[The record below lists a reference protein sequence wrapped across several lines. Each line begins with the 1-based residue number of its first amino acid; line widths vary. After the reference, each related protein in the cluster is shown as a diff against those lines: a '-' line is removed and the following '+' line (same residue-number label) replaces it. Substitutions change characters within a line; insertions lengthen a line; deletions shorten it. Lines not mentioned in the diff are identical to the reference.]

1 MGKIKVRGFN
11 FYGFDS
17 SNPHI
22 PSVIPA
28 KLVLDLI
35 GERESI
41 KSIKGINIMTVTANT
56 QKITDDQITEYQP
69 LVKSIAYKFK
79 NSGEPLEDLEQV
91 GYIGLINAINLYN
104 QNRGIKFI
112 TYATWLISGE
122 IRHYIRD
129 KHQPIKIPGWML
141 KLNEKIDEFIF
152 SYKKEN
158 NRFPSLSEI
167 SKIFN
172 LTEEGIKEILK
183 AREAVQIVSLDQA
196 NRKYSSE
203 SYPIIEKIKS
213 KNYETFKL
221 PMEDIIALRT
231 AFSRLKKLQRKVIY
245 YIFEKDL
252 TQTKIA
258 QKLGIS
264 QRQVSRIKMT
274 ALKELKETIESD

>member
-1 MGKIKVRGFN
+1 MI
-11 FYGFDS
+11 
-17 SNPHI
+17 
-22 PSVIPA
+22 
-28 KLVLDLI
+28 
-35 GERESI
+35 
-41 KSIKGINIMTVTANT
+41 VTAST

-104 QNRGIKFI
+104 HERGVKFE

-129 KHQPIKIPGWML
+129 KHQVIKIPSWML
-141 KLNEKIDEFIF
+141 KLNKKIDEFLI

-167 SKIFN
+167 SEEFN

-183 AREAVQIVSLDQA
+183 ARDAVQIVSLDQEH
-196 NRKYSSE
+196 RKYSSD
-203 SYPIIEKIKS
+203 SYPKIEKIKS

-221 PMEDIIALRT
+221 PMEDIIALRI
-231 AFSRLKKLQRKVIY
+231 AFNKLKKLQRKVIY

-252 TQTKIA
+252 TQTNTA
-258 QKLGIS
+258 HKLGLS
-264 QRQVSRIKMT
+264 QKQVSRIKDS
-274 ALKELKETIESD
+274 ALKELKESIEKD

>member
-1 MGKIKVRGFN
+1 MI
-11 FYGFDS
+11 
-17 SNPHI
+17 
-22 PSVIPA
+22 
-28 KLVLDLI
+28 
-35 GERESI
+35 
-41 KSIKGINIMTVTANT
+41 VTAST

-91 GYIGLINAINLYN
+91 GYIGLINAMNLYN
-104 QNRGIKFI
+104 KNRGIKFI

-129 KHQPIKIPGWML
+129 KHQVIKIPSWIM
-141 KLNEKIDEFIF
+141 KLNKKIDEFII

-158 NRFPSLSEI
+158 NKFPLLSEI
-167 SKIFN
+167 SEKFN

-183 AREAVQIVSLDQA
+183 AREAVQVVSLDQEQ
-196 NRKYSSE
+196 RKYSSD
-203 SYPIIEKIKS
+203 SYPNIEKIRS

-221 PMEDIIALRT
+221 PMEDIIALKT
-231 AFSRLKKLQRKVIY
+231 AFSKLKKLQRKVIY

-258 QKLGIS
+258 RKLGIS
-264 QRQVSRIKMT
+264 QRQVSRIKDS
-274 ALKELKETIESD
+274 ALKELKENIERD

>member
-1 MGKIKVRGFN
+1 MAV
-11 FYGFDS
+11 D
-17 SNPHI
+17 
-22 PSVIPA
+22 
-28 KLVLDLI
+28 
-35 GERESI
+35 
-41 KSIKGINIMTVTANT
+41 TNT
-56 QKITDDQITEYQP
+56 QKITDAQITEYQP

-129 KHQPIKIPGWML
+129 KHQVIKIPSWML
-141 KLNEKIDEFIF
+141 KSNKKIDEFII

-158 NRFPSLSEI
+158 NKFPLLSEI
-167 SKIFN
+167 SEKFN

-183 AREAVQIVSLDQA
+183 ARDAVQIVSLDQEY
-196 NRKYSSE
+196 RKYSSD
-203 SYPIIEKIKS
+203 SYPKIEKIKS

-221 PMEDIIALRT
+221 PIEDIITLKT
-231 AFSRLKKLQRKVIY
+231 AFSKLKKLQRKVIY

-258 QKLGIS
+258 RKLGIS
-264 QRQVSRIKMT
+264 QRQVSRIKDS
-274 ALKELKETIESD
+274 ALKELKKDIERD

>member
-1 MGKIKVRGFN
+1 MAVETN
-11 FYGFDS
+11 S
-17 SNPHI
+17 
-22 PSVIPA
+22 
-28 KLVLDLI
+28 
-35 GERESI
+35 
-41 KSIKGINIMTVTANT
+41 

-129 KHQPIKIPGWML
+129 KHQVIKIPSWIL
-141 KLNEKIDEFIF
+141 KLNKKIDEFII

-167 SKIFN
+167 SKEFN
-172 LTEEGIKEILK
+172 LTEDGITEVLK
-183 AREAVQIVSLDQA
+183 ARDAVQIVSLDQEQ
-196 NRKYSSE
+196 RKYNSDN
-203 SYPIIEKIKS
+203 YPKIDKIKS

-221 PMEDIIALRT
+221 PIEDVITLKT
-231 AFSRLKKLQRKVIY
+231 AFSKLKKLQQKVLY

-252 TQTKIA
+252 TQTKTA
-258 QKLGIS
+258 KKLAIS
-264 QRQVSRIKMT
+264 QRQVSRIKNE
-274 ALKELKETIESD
+274 ALKSLKEELENNKM